1 MLSIITINY
10 NRKSDLEATL
20 KSVAEQSYGDFEYV
34 VIDGGSTDGSVE
46 LLKSYSD
53 EIDYWVSEPDK
64 GIFDAMN
71 KGIQAAKGEY
81 LLFLNGGDIFL
92 HPDAL
97 ANAVDHLKSC
107 KEDIVY
113 GDIMVEMSY
122 GGELR
127 FSYPD
132 TLNFRYFL
140 EHDLPHQATFIR
152 RQLFDQYGLYDPHNK
167 INADWTFF
175 VLTICKHQVSYRHI
189 PCTFTRFQQ
198 GGITETMTKLERVR
212 SQESFLMEHF
222 GMFYPDILRLVQS
235 ERNSLKAKSYRFAA
249 GIAKRMLAVYFRLG
263 GRSFGWLEGLKPGYR
278 VG

>member
-20 KSVAEQSYGDFEYV
+20 KSVAEQSYNDFEYI

-46 LLKSYSD
+46 LIKAYSD
-53 EIDYWVSEPDK
+53 RIDYWVSEPDK

-71 KGIQAAKGEY
+71 KGIRAATREY
-81 LLFLNGGDIFL
+81 LLFLNGGDTFL

-97 ANAVDHLKSC
+97 ANAMNYLKAGN
-107 KEDIVY
+107 EDIVY
-113 GDIMVEMSY
+113 GDILVEMSY

-127 FSYPD
+127 FSYPN

-152 RQLFDQYGLYDPHNK
+152 RQLFNQYGLYDAYNK

-212 SQESFLMEHF
+212 SQEPFLMEHF

-249 GIAKRMLAVYFRLG
+249 GIAKRILAVYFKLG